1 VVEPIQKL
9 IKKGIPVVMVS
20 RCYNGLAEPIYDY
33 VGGGIDLERMG
44 VIFCQGLNGQKARI
58 KLQVGL
64 SNHMNGK
71 EIARYMH
78 DAVS

>member
-1 VVEPIQKL
+1 
-9 IKKGIPVVMVS
+9 MVS

-44 VIFCQGLNGQKARI
+44 VVFCQGLNGQKARI
-58 KLQVGL
+58 KLQVAVSAG
-64 SNHMNGK
+64 MNSK
-71 EIARYMH
+71 DIAKYMH